1 MALAFMNVGEIKK
14 ITALKGRED
23 VIRHLQNL
31 GFAPGTEIQVV
42 GHNTAGYDS
51 SGEGSSYRTGP
62 RTGCEDY
69 GCLI

>member
-31 GFAPGTEIQVV
+31 GFAPGTEVQVV
-42 GHNTAGYDS
+42 GHNAAGMILQVKGVRIAVDRS
-51 SGEGSSYRTGP
+51 
-62 RTGCEDY
+62 
-69 GCLI
+69 LAAKIMVA